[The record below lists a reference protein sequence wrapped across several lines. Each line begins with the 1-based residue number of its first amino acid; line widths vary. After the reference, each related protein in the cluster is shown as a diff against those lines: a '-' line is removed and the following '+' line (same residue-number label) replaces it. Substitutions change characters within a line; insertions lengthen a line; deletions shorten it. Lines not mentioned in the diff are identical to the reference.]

1 MINKFYKFHKY
12 EHELLIKALE
22 FYIDVFRSD
31 VKSIDDLET
40 LKKIKEKF
48 EKGLEV

>member
-1 MINKFYKFHKY
+1 MITKFYKY
-12 EHELLIKALE
+12 ELRILIKAIE

-31 VKSIDDLET
+31 IKSIDDLET
-40 LKKIKEKF
+40 LKKLKERF